1 MELKFFVIIGISI
14 VIVGSIVLFHFAQNE
29 EHKNSKEIEL
39 TLDNYDFFYPEEL
52 RLKWTNEKIIQES
65 DVIVLADLEKY
76 ENNQWVLGPNHLDIK
91 GYTQG
96 KEIKIDSV
104 FSSIIP
110 LLGSKKPIVNESY
123 VWFLKKDGEKFTL
136 VSEGMVEGKYFHSIK
151 QAVIEPTVLNK
162 IENKKINLS
171 DYDIPKTNDDLIDYH
186 KLIEIVSRPI
196 FVELFEGIGIPVN
209 EKDVVLMRGGWILM
223 YTEYSNMCGYLLVDD
238 KAYWLESDLAR
249 DRIARASIMSEN
261 PDPCKPNYG
270 SCFCSAQY
278 DMTEKTTSKLIY
290 FEKDSEERLG
300 KIFQDFLNEG
310 GKVVNMPKRFVIGN
324 HNFALQPDEVSICGA
339 FVSENVK
346 NPLIQ
351 MKIRENLTAYRY
363 FEGVVRNDHVVGWG
377 LSDPMKLCAINPD
390 AKVFE
395 FD

>member
-1 MELKFFVIIGISI
+1 MKTRFFIIIGISI
-14 VIVGSIVLFHFAQNE
+14 IVIGSFVLFYFAQNQTRE
-29 EHKNSKEIEL
+29 SSNEIDL

-52 RLKWTNEKIIQES
+52 RLRWTNEKIIQQS

-96 KEIKIDSV
+96 EDIQIDSV

-110 LLGSKKPIVNESY
+110 LVGSEKPIVGESY
-123 VWFLKKDGEKFTL
+123 VWFIKKNGEKFTL
-136 VSEGMVEGKYFHSIK
+136 VSEGIVEGKYYHSIK

-162 IENKKINLS
+162 IENKKIKLS
-171 DYDIPKTNDDLIDYH
+171 DYEIPKTNDELIDYH

-196 FVELFEGIGIPVN
+196 FVELFEEIGIPVN
-209 EKDVVLMRGGWILM
+209 EKDIVLMRGAWFLM

-238 KAYWLESDLAR
+238 DVYWLESDLAR
-249 DRIARASIMSEN
+249 DTITRASIMSEN
-261 PDPCKPNYG
+261 PDQCKPNYG

-278 DMTEKTTSKLIY
+278 DMVEKTTSKLFY
-290 FEKDSEERLG
+290 FDKDSEELYG

-324 HNFALQPDEVSICGA
+324 HNFELQPDEITICGA

-346 NPLIQ
+346 NPLIE
-351 MKIRENLTAYRY
+351 MKINENLTAHRY
-363 FEGVVRNDHVVGWG
+363 FEGVIRDGQVVGWG
-377 LSDPMKLCAINPD
+377 LSEPMKLCAINTD